1 VHLRATLDHERIR
14 LAAGGRRIHLSA
26 SAHPLRY
33 LLLLVIALAG
43 CGVLPRNPVPP
54 QKVGDAEIPGMPEIR
69 AWGGRPS
76 PAIERDLA
84 DSFAQESPADFPLA
98 ADGLIHY
105 AHLALSGG
113 GANGAFGA
121 GFLKGWTE
129 TGHRPVFKIV
139 TGVSTGALM
148 APFAFL
154 GPAHDDDLHR
164 LYTQTRTRDI
174 IQLRLHS
181 LLPQLLAGDALADSG
196 PLANLIAR
204 HVDANL
210 LREVAA
216 AHLGGRRLY
225 IGTVD
230 LDAQQFVVWNM
241 GKIAASGRPDA
252 LDLFRTIM
260 LASASIPIAFPPVFF
275 EVEVDGHRYDEMHVD
290 GGVGARVFLTGG
302 VFRVSGVREVVG
314 RGPARSDVFV
324 IHNGQLGPVVAPTRR
339 TVRSIA
345 TRVLDTTG
353 KSAVI
358 GDLFRIYAISLRAG
372 AGFHWV
378 TIPDGIETAG
388 SEFFDP
394 ERMSQLYDVGYRKA
408 LAGPEW
414 STAPPGLNNNYPR

>member
-1 VHLRATLDHERIR
+1 MRLTPEPERARFTG
-14 LAAGGRRIHLSA
+14 APRRTRLSA
-26 SAHPLRY
+26 AASTARY
-33 LLLLVIALAG
+33 ALMLLVISLAG
-43 CGVLPRNPVPP
+43 CGVLPRNPVTPDM
-54 QKVGDAEIPGMPEIR
+54 VGDAVIPGIPDIR
-69 AWGGRPS
+69 AWGGRRS
-76 PAIERDLA
+76 PEIEADLA
-84 DSFAQESPADFPLA
+84 DSFAQESPAEFPLA

-154 GPAHDDDLHR
+154 GPVHDDDLQQ
-164 LYTQTRTRDI
+164 LYTETRTGDI
-174 IQLRLHS
+174 IQWRLHA
-181 LLPQLLAGDALADSG
+181 LVPQLLAGDSLADSG

-204 HVDANL
+204 HVDADL

-216 AHLGGRRLY
+216 AHRGGRRLY

-241 GKIAASGRPDA
+241 GMIAVSGRPDA
-252 LDLFRTIM
+252 LDLFRSIM

-275 EVEVDGHRYDEMHVD
+275 EVMADGRRYDEMHVD
-290 GGVGARVFLTGG
+290 GGVGANVFLTGG
-302 VFRVSGVREVVG
+302 VFRLSEVRKGSG
-314 RGPARSDVFV
+314 RGQARSDVFV
-324 IHNGQLGPVVAPTRR
+324 IHNGQLGPVRAPTRR

-345 TRVLDTTG
+345 SRVLETAG
-353 KSAVI
+353 KAGVI
-358 GDLFRIYAISLRAG
+358 GDLFRIYTISRREG
-372 AGFHWV
+372 ADFHWV
-378 TIPDGIETAG
+378 TIPHGVETAG

-394 ERMSQLYDVGYRKA
+394 ERMTQLYDVGYREA
-408 LAGPEW
+408 LAGPAW
-414 STAPPGLNNNYPR
+414 STDLPGLRNTSTR

>member
-1 VHLRATLDHERIR
+1 MVPPDPERIR
-14 LAAGGRRIHLSA
+14 SAVAGSRTRLSA
-26 SAHPLRY
+26 SASTVRY
-33 LLLLVIALAG
+33 ALILLVISLAG

-54 QKVGDAEIPGMPEIR
+54 DKVADAVIPGMPDIR

-76 PAIERDLA
+76 PAMERDLA
-84 DSFAQESPADFPLA
+84 DSFAQESPAEFPIA

-154 GPAHDDDLHR
+154 GPAHDDDLHQ

-181 LLPQLLAGDALADSG
+181 LLPQLLAGDSLADSG

-204 HVDANL
+204 HIDADL
-210 LREVAA
+210 LQEVAA
-216 AHLGGRRLY
+216 AHRGGRRLY

-241 GKIAASGRPDA
+241 GMIAVSGRPDA
-252 LDLFRTIM
+252 LDLFRSIM

-275 EVEVDGHRYDEMHVD
+275 EVEANGRRYDEMHVD

-302 VFRVSGVREVVG
+302 VFRVSEVRAGGG
-314 RGPARSDVFV
+314 RDPARSDVFV
-324 IHNGQLGPVVAPTRR
+324 IHNGQLGPIPAPTRR
-339 TVRSIA
+339 NVRNIA
-345 TRVLDTTG
+345 TRVLEMTG
-353 KSAVI
+353 KSGVI
-358 GDLFRIYAISLRAG
+358 GDLFRIYTISLRGG
-372 AGFHWV
+372 ASFHWV

-394 ERMSQLYDVGYRKA
+394 ERMTQLYDVGYRKA
-408 LAGPEW
+408 LAGPVW
-414 STAPPGLNNNYPR
+414 STDPPGLRSIPSR